1 MLLRIIPP
9 SEPKFI
15 AQPGLPNEEYGP
27 FSEDEDEILNT
38 SITWIANKSNIKWR
52 LSLKRA
58 SYILASKQCEMRKL
72 HKPHTCS
79 NPSISQDH
87 AKLSYLLISK
97 SIHNLIK
104 NDPSTLLSTLITHI
118 KSTEGYTTTYRKAWM
133 TKKKAIEDNYDN
145 LEKSYHDIPGF
156 FFKKNKHIFFKKTKG
171 KKN

>member
-1 MLLRIIPP
+1 MSKGVNYKTQLLNPTKLIVICNGDNC
-9 SEPKFI
+9 S
-15 AQPGLPNEEYGP
+15 
-27 FSEDEDEILNT
+27 
-38 SITWIANKSNIKWR
+38 WR
-52 LSLKRA
+52 WRA

-104 NDPSTLLSTLITHI
+104 NYPSTLVSTLITHI
-118 KSTEGYTTTYRKAWM
+118 KSTQGYTTTYRKAWM

-156 FFKKNKHIFFKKTKG
+156 FLKKKQTYFFKKKQRVTK
-171 KKN
+171 N